1 MRRNEARAEG
11 GVLRRVA
18 AAGVAVLTAATMAV
32 SSPLTALA
40 AEAQGGNSPAV
51 TVNKVATPLDEN
63 DQTDVTLSIGST
75 ESKENV
81 AVMFLLDKSTS
92 QGMRTEAANMLDYLK
107 TKGNTN
113 ILYNVVIFSG
123 AATSTGWRDIQ
134 KDADLQDTIDNFTNR
149 ETTSGTNMDA
159 GIELAQSEMA
169 SLPEGYETYL
179 VTLSDG
185 ITYLWTEDGKTMSVP
200 VYRQAGVDNS
210 NEADVYDGAITWD
223 LFYNIVPD
231 TSNKSFA
238 AVYGSFSDFLSAAPG
253 KMSATRDD
261 GYVYEYQTMG
271 LDEKDELLKAYVYDK
286 DETASIASKYAT
298 GPEFA
303 VYEAATGFADLVAQF
318 DHSYTYAVPEAGN
331 NGADLLSNWNIY
343 PWGKELMEY
352 CNSLSSNKGQSAV
365 SNADAEKIFS
375 GIRDQILYEIASG
388 TVTDVIGDDFSLT
401 GLDTLK
407 MTVGDKTLEGTVS
420 GNKVTFDNGNYV
432 VTYDEAA
439 KTLTWEIKVPVEA
452 ANGISLSYNLTLANK
467 EAVAGDY
474 TVPTNESAKLDY
486 TRHDGSTGT
495 ATFPVPEVSYSIA
508 AETTGGFTAQK
519 ELEGAELTDG
529 EFSFQVKDA
538 DGNVIDEATN
548 DADGKIAFG
557 KNMTYSAPGTYEYT
571 ISEVLPEDDDP
582 DTAGV
587 QKDDVTY
594 DETVQKVTV
603 DVKLVGNELVATWN
617 LPKDGVKF
625 TNVYTAEEAP
635 AEEPAAEQPKA
646 EEPAA
651 EEPKKDEGVPNT
663 GDPTSLMTVGAAL
676 VAGVGAAAAGIAV
689 RRRNK

>member
-51 TVNKVATPLDEN
+51 TVNKVATPLDGN

-81 AVMFLLDKSTS
+81 AVMFVLDYSTS
-92 QGMRTEAANMLDYLK
+92 IEVRDAAADMLDELASK
-107 TKGNTN
+107 TNTN
-113 ILYNVVIFSG
+113 VKACVINYNAEADEGKWVTV
-123 AATSTGWRDIQ
+123 
-134 KDADLQDTIDNFTNR
+134 DANTDTNALLHTDR
-149 ETTSGTNMDA
+149 KSGTNYHA
-159 GIELAQSEMA
+159 GLLSAEQALQSSEI
-169 SLPEGYETYL
+169 SGYETYL
-179 VTLSDG
+179 VTISDG
-185 ITYLWTEDGKTMSVP
+185 ITYLWTGDNGVTQSVWYQNRGNGETDIQNGNSVYDMKYHGESIPADVFSKLVNGEASEQYENTSKYFEDYATSKKPSPSETNRFISYYGSQDEYEYNKVNYLIGPEVAIYKTAAEWRTLLGM
-200 VYRQAGVDNS
+200 VDN
-210 NEADVYDGAITWD
+210 AYA
-223 LFYNIVPD
+223 Y
-231 TSNKSFA
+231 K
-238 AVYGSFSDFLSAAPG
+238 
-253 KMSATRDD
+253 
-261 GYVYEYQTMG
+261 
-271 LDEKDELLKAYVYDK
+271 LDENHWGDYPYGEQLMDWMADQAKGGEITE
-286 DETASIASKYAT
+286 ETAAET
-298 GPEFA
+298 F
-303 VYEAATGFADLVAQF
+303 
-318 DHSYTYAVPEAGN
+318 
-331 NGADLLSNWNIY
+331 
-343 PWGKELMEY
+343 
-352 CNSLSSNKGQSAV
+352 KGIS
-365 SNADAEKIFS
+365 
-375 GIRDQILYEIASG
+375 DQILYEIASG
-388 TVTDVIGDDFSLT
+388 TVTDVIGDDFNLT

-420 GNKVTFDNGNYV
+420 GNTVTFDNGNYV
-432 VTYDEAA
+432 VTYDEAS
-439 KTLTWEIKVPVEA
+439 KTLTWKIGVPVEA
-452 ANGISLSYNLTLANK
+452 ANGITLSYNLTLANK
-467 EAVAGDY
+467 EGVAGDY

-486 TRHDGSTGT
+486 NRHDGSTGT

-625 TNVYTAEEAP
+625 TNVYTAEETP
-635 AEEPAAEQPKA
+635 V

-651 EEPKKDEGVPNT
+651 EEPKAEETKKDEGVPNT
-663 GDPTSLMTVGAAL
+663 GDPTSLMTAGAVL
-676 VAGVGAAAAGIAV
+676 VAGVGAAAAGIVV

>member
-18 AAGVAVLTAATMAV
+18 AASVAVLTAATMAV

-51 TVNKVATPLDEN
+51 TVNKVATPLDGN

-123 AATSTGWRDIQ
+123 TATSTGWRDIQ
-134 KDADLQDTIDNFTNR
+134 KDAALQDTIDNFTNR

-185 ITYLWTEDGKTMSVP
+185 ITYVWTEDGEVKCVP
-200 VYRQAGVDNS
+200 VQAYGASGGVETSAQNGPDTWDMMYDYGVSLADIYAAGSSDPTATMEAFESAVVSKMAKTEQEGHVKGYYASDNLSNPVSTYIYDAEKKQEVSDQYACGVD
-210 NEADVYDGAITWD
+210 
-223 LFYNIVPD
+223 
-231 TSNKSFA
+231 
-238 AVYGSFSDFLSAAPG
+238 
-253 KMSATRDD
+253 
-261 GYVYEYQTMG
+261 
-271 LDEKDELLKAYVYDK
+271 
-286 DETASIASKYAT
+286 
-298 GPEFA
+298 FA
-303 VYEAATGFADLVAQF
+303 VYQSATGFADLVSQF
-318 DHSYTYAVPEAGN
+318 DHSYTFAVPELDGSGSDNTTNWGN
-331 NGADLLSNWNIY
+331 Y

-388 TVTDVIGDDFSLT
+388 AVTDVIGDDFNLT

-407 MTVGDKTLEGTVS
+407 MTVGDKTLEGAVS
-420 GNKVTFDNGNYV
+420 GNTVTFDNGSYV

-439 KTLTWEIKVPVEA
+439 KTLTWKIGVPVEA
-452 ANGISLSYNLTLANK
+452 ANGITLSYNLTLANK

-548 DADGKIAFG
+548 DAYGKIAFG

-635 AEEPAAEQPKA
+635 VEEPAAEEPKA

-651 EEPKKDEGVPNT
+651 EEPKKDEAVPNT
-663 GDPTSLMTVGAAL
+663 GDPTSLMAVGAAL

>member
-81 AVMFLLDKSTS
+81 AVMFVLDYSTS
-92 QGMRTEAANMLDYLK
+92 IEVRDAAADMLDELASK
-107 TKGNTN
+107 TNTN
-113 ILYNVVIFSG
+113 VKACVINYNAEADEGKWVTV
-123 AATSTGWRDIQ
+123 
-134 KDADLQDTIDNFTNR
+134 DANTDTNALLHTDR
-149 ETTSGTNMDA
+149 ESGTNYHA
-159 GIELAQSEMA
+159 GLLSAEQALQSSEI
-169 SLPEGYETYL
+169 SGYETYL
-179 VTLSDG
+179 VTISDG
-185 ITYLWTEDGKTMSVP
+185 LTYLWTGDDGVTESVYFQQGSNGEYSIQNGNSVIEMKYPGPTRGTSSKIPDDVFNALVNGSEDIAAKYEATKEYFIPFADKFDSKTDPYISFQPGWVDAQGRTPDDFLIGSEIALYKTAAEWQTLLGM
-200 VYRQAGVDNS
+200 VDN
-210 NEADVYDGAITWD
+210 AYA
-223 LFYNIVPD
+223 Y
-231 TSNKSFA
+231 K
-238 AVYGSFSDFLSAAPG
+238 
-253 KMSATRDD
+253 
-261 GYVYEYQTMG
+261 
-271 LDEKDELLKAYVYDK
+271 LDENHWGQYPYGEQLMDWMADQAKGGEITE
-286 DETASIASKYAT
+286 ETAAET
-298 GPEFA
+298 F
-303 VYEAATGFADLVAQF
+303 
-318 DHSYTYAVPEAGN
+318 
-331 NGADLLSNWNIY
+331 
-343 PWGKELMEY
+343 
-352 CNSLSSNKGQSAV
+352 KGIS
-365 SNADAEKIFS
+365 
-375 GIRDQILYEIASG
+375 DQILYEIASG
-388 TVTDVIGDDFSLT
+388 TVTDVIGDDFNLT

-420 GNKVTFDNGNYV
+420 GNTVTFDNGNYV
-432 VTYDEAA
+432 VSYDEAA
-439 KTLTWEIKVPVEA
+439 KTLTWKINVPVEA
-452 ANGISLSYNLTLANK
+452 ANGITLSYNLTLANK
-467 EAVAGDY
+467 EALAGDY

-635 AEEPAAEQPKA
+635 VEEPAAEEPKA

-651 EEPKKDEGVPNT
+651 EESKKDEAVPNT

>member
-75 ESKENV
+75 EELVEANV
-81 AVMFLLDKSTS
+81 VFVIDKSTS
-92 QGMRTEAANMLDYLK
+92 FDVRDEANKMLDELLEK
-107 TKGNTN
+107 SSDGTV
-113 ILYNVVIFSG
+113 INVAVVAFEIETETVSNWTRLSPETIDG
-123 AATSTGWRDIQ
+123 I
-134 KDADLQDTIDNFTNR
+134 KDAIQTKLN
-149 ETTSGTNMDA
+149 ESGTNIQA
-159 GIELAQSEMA
+159 GLAAGRQ
-169 SLPEGYETYL
+169 LLNQVDGHKYL
-179 VTLSDG
+179 VLLTDG
-185 ITYLWTEDGKTMSVP
+185 ITYQWGDHQTIYTESISNGEESLNAGNEMMGVHHPDLDSYYAEFDNVAEWYAKHGDAIKQDIATYSHEYVSGQIQPDAKGKKENST
-200 VYRQAGVDNS
+200 YNGAGFYEDQNDYIPGEIAGEHYSS
-210 NEADVYDGAITWD
+210 NDA
-223 LFYNIVPD
+223 
-231 TSNKSFA
+231 
-238 AVYGSFSDFLSAAPG
+238 
-253 KMSATRDD
+253 
-261 GYVYEYQTMG
+261 
-271 LDEKDELLKAYVYDK
+271 
-286 DETASIASKYAT
+286 
-298 GPEFA
+298 A
-303 VYEAATGFADLVAQF
+303 VYEAVSEWMGLSSDGVSLFA
-318 DHSYTYAVPEAGN
+318 YADTTSSNAGN
-331 NGADLLSNWNIY
+331 ALTY
-343 PWGKELMEY
+343 PWASRFIS
-352 CNSLSSNKGQSAV
+352 SLDTVAGV
-365 SNADAEKIFS
+365 S
-375 GIRDQILYEIASG
+375 GIVDDSTVDGMFDGVMNSVLYEIASG
-388 TVTDVIGDDFSLT
+388 TVTDVIGDDFNLT
-401 GLDTLK
+401 GLDILK

-420 GNKVTFDNGNYV
+420 GNTVTFDNGNYV

-439 KTLTWEIKVPVEA
+439 KTLTWKIGVPVEA
-452 ANGISLSYNLTLANK
+452 ANGITLSYNLTLANK

-635 AEEPAAEQPKA
+635 AEEPAAEEPKA

-651 EEPKKDEGVPNT
+651 EEPKKDETVPNT
-663 GDPTSLMTVGAAL
+663 GDPTSLMTAGAAL